1 MSTEEAK
8 TQHYEGSLLVQPD
21 EALPPVQSLL
31 LGLQHL
37 LAMDIYVVPFIVAG
51 ILSLSVQESAF
62 LIQAT
67 FIASGL
73 GTLIQSRFLM
83 KLPVAQGPS
92 YVPIGAIAGIA
103 LAHGTGIDSLAAVF
117 GAILVGS
124 LIVCVLGMTGIVRKA
139 INYFVPPLVGGTIIF
154 VVGLSL
160 IPIGLKDNIF
170 TVHGAG
176 TITENIILA
185 LVSGGVLT
193 VCVMLGLHMGKKGN
207 WLRIGSVI
215 IALVAGCRIYGTLFF
230 GCRSGGSFIFGSPPG
245 FRIIPCQI

>member
-103 LAHGTGIDSLAAVF
+103 L
-117 GAILVGS
+117 S
-124 LIVCVLGMTGIVRKA
+124 LIHI
-139 INYFVPPLVGGTIIF
+139 
-154 VVGLSL
+154 
-160 IPIGLKDNIF
+160 
-170 TVHGAG
+170 
-176 TITENIILA
+176 
-185 LVSGGVLT
+185 
-193 VCVMLGLHMGKKGN
+193 
-207 WLRIGSVI
+207 
-215 IALVAGCRIYGTLFF
+215 
-230 GCRSGGSFIFGSPPG
+230 
-245 FRIIPCQI
+245 

>member
-37 LAMDIYVVPFIVAG
+37 LAMDIYFIVAG

-92 YVPIGAIAGIA
+92 YVPISAIAGIA

-124 LIVCVLGMTGIVRKA
+124 LIVCVLGMTGTASRRRY
-139 INYFVPPLVGGTIIF
+139 NY
-154 VVGLSL
+154 
-160 IPIGLKDNIF
+160 
-170 TVHGAG
+170 
-176 TITENIILA
+176 
-185 LVSGGVLT
+185 
-193 VCVMLGLHMGKKGN
+193 
-207 WLRIGSVI
+207 LR
-215 IALVAGCRIYGTLFF
+215 
-230 GCRSGGSFIFGSPPG
+230 CRSVPHSHRLKRQYIYSSRCRYNYGKYHSGSR
-245 FRIIPCQI
+245 FRRRPYRLRYARLAHG

>member
-21 EALPPVQSLL
+21 EALPPVHSLL

-139 INYFVPPLVGGTIIF
+139 INYFVPPLVDYLRRRA
-154 VVGLSL
+154 VPHSHR
-160 IPIGLKDNIF
+160 LK
-170 TVHGAG
+170 
-176 TITENIILA
+176 
-185 LVSGGVLT
+185 
-193 VCVMLGLHMGKKGN
+193 
-207 WLRIGSVI
+207 RQY
-215 IALVAGCRIYGTLFF
+215 IYGSRCWYNY
-230 GCRSGGSFIFGSPPG
+230 GKYHSGSR
-245 FRIIPCQI
+245 FRRCPYRLRYARLAHG